1 MVKKL
6 SDWPELPRAQ
16 CGSAQLREERSPVR
30 GYSPHHVSQA
40 LLTDLYELTMMQAYF
55 EQGME
60 DEAVFSLF
68 VRRLPE
74 HRNYLVAAGL
84 DDVLRFLETLTF
96 DQAAI
101 AYLERLGLFS
111 DRFLRYLAR
120 LIFTGDVYAVPEGS
134 VVFGNEPLVEI
145 VAPMP
150 QAQLIEAAVM
160 NQIVLQTV
168 LASKAARVVAAA
180 KGRSVVDFGM
190 RRMHGFEASLRA
202 ARAFYIAGVDSTSNV
217 AAGQLYGIPVAG
229 TMAHS
234 YIQAHDDELA
244 AFRNFARVYPETML
258 LVDTYDTL
266 AGVRK
271 VVQLARELGAGFK
284 VRAVRLDSGNL
295 GTLACESRRILD
307 AAGLHSVGIFA
318 SGGLNE
324 EVIRELVESG
334 APITGFGVGTD
345 LGVSRDAPS
354 LDIAYKLVAYG
365 GQDRVKLS
373 PEKLVLPGRKQV
385 WRVEEDGR
393 AVEDVIA
400 RATEDLPGRPLL
412 FPVMKGGRRLIEG
425 RTDLG
430 TARNRT
436 RDEIA
441 RLPDRTKGLD
451 LAIPPYPVGLSRE
464 LQAARDKIY
473 AQLRQEGV

>member
-1 MVKKL
+1 MVKKA
-6 SDWPELPRAQ
+6 SDWPELPEPR
-16 CGSAQLREERSPVR
+16 CTSARSSEEQLLVTPVSPQ
-30 GYSPHHVSQA
+30 HASQA
-40 LLTDLYELTMMQAYF
+40 LLTDLYELTMLQAYF

-60 DEAVFSLF
+60 GEAVFSLF

-74 HRNYLVAAGL
+74 RRNYLVAAGL
-84 DDVLRFLETLTF
+84 DEVLRFLETLAF
-96 DQAAI
+96 DPAAI
-101 AYLERLGLFS
+101 AYLERLGFFS
-111 DRFLRYLAR
+111 DRFLEYLAQ
-120 LIFTGDVYAVPEGS
+120 LTFTGDVYAVPEGT
-134 VVFGNEPLVEI
+134 VVFGNEPLVEV

-150 QAQLIEAAVM
+150 QAQLVEAAVM

-180 KGRSVVDFGM
+180 KGRTVVDFGM
-190 RRMHGFEASLRA
+190 RRMHGFEASLKA

-244 AFRNFARVYPETML
+244 AFRNFARLYPETVL

-271 VVQLARELGAGFK
+271 VVQLARELGAEFK
-284 VRAVRLDSGNL
+284 IRGVRLDSGDL
-295 GTLACESRRILD
+295 GALACESRRILD
-307 AAGLHSVGIFA
+307 AAGLHSVDIFA

-324 EVIRELVESG
+324 DVIRALLERG

-354 LDIAYKLVAYG
+354 LDIAYKLVAYSG
-365 GQDRVKLS
+365 HDRMKLS
-373 PEKLVLPGRKQV
+373 PEKLVLPGPKQV
-385 WRVEEDGR
+385 WRLEENGR
-393 AVEDVIA
+393 AAGDVIA
-400 RATEDLPGRPLL
+400 RAAEDLAGRPLL
-412 FPVMKGGRRLIEG
+412 LPVMKRGRRLSDG
-425 RTDLG
+425 HTDLE
-430 TARNRT
+430 TARNRA

-441 RLPDRTKGLD
+441 HLPDRIQALD
-451 LAIPPYPVGLSRE
+451 PATPPYPVSPSRE
-464 LQAARDKIY
+464 LQAAQDRLG
-473 AQLRQEGV
+473 AQLRQG

>member
-1 MVKKL
+1 MVQKP
-6 SDWPELPRAQ
+6 SDWPELPQAQ
-16 CGSAQLREERSPVR
+16 CGSAELSEDQSPAR

-55 EQGME
+55 ERAME

-68 VRRLPE
+68 VRRLPQ

-96 DQAAI
+96 DQAAV

-120 LIFTGDVYAVPEGS
+120 LTFAGDVYAVPEGS

-150 QAQLIEAAVM
+150 QAQLIETAVM

-190 RRMHGFEASLRA
+190 RRMHGFEASLKA

-244 AFRNFARVYPETML
+244 AFRNFARVYPDTML

-271 VVQLARELGAGFK
+271 VVQLARELGAEFK

-324 EVIRELVESG
+324 DVIRDLVESG

-425 RTDLG
+425 PTDLG

-441 RLPDRTKGLD
+441 RLPDRIRGLD
-451 LAIPPYPVGLSRE
+451 PAIPPYPVGLSRE
-464 LQAARDKIY
+464 LQGARDKIY
-473 AQLRQEGV
+473 ARLRQERV